1 MAEEEHID
9 REVMER
15 RPEDLEQLDVVSLAD
30 TRRDAGEIEKEIESG
45 TYTPRMLWKIPISFL
60 PEFNRDPLKSKR
72 DLGAE
77 PTRTIQAYYP
87 DPFIASKRVNL
98 DREPPWDDTTKRFK
112 EWFKCTNKAY
122 PRFIHVD
129 LAQKK
134 DACGIAM
141 GYRSGYTT
149 VDGEMRPKVY
159 LDVMIRIQA
168 PNKGEIM
175 FTDVRQIIYT
185 LQDLGFPIGQVS
197 FDGWQSVDSIQIL
210 RTRGINA
217 TMLSVDRTI
226 EPHETLKSC
235 LQDNRLNYYRYTVLD
250 KAGTPD
256 EKLRNI
262 FEDEISS
269 LELLEGKKVDHA
281 AKSSKDVADAIAG
294 MCYWCVQEEINA
306 SVNPMI
312 TLI

>member
-1 MAEEEHID
+1 MKE
-9 REVMER
+9 
-15 RPEDLEQLDVVSLAD
+15 LDVISLAETKRD
-30 TRRDAGEIEKEIESG
+30 TNEMEKEIAAG
-45 TYTPRMLWKIPISFL
+45 TYVPRVLWKIPISFL
-60 PEFNRDPLKSKR
+60 SEFNRDSLKAKR

-87 DPFIASKRVNL
+87 DPFIASKRVNMA
-98 DREPPWDDTTKRFK
+98 REVPYDEQTKSFK
-112 EWFKCTNKAY
+112 DWFKCTNKAY

-129 LAQKK
+129 LATKK
-134 DACGIAM
+134 DAVGIAM

-159 LDVMIRIQA
+159 MDLMLRIQA

-235 LQDNRLNYYRYTVLD
+235 LQDDRLDYYRYTVLD

-256 EKLRNI
+256 EKYRNI

-269 LELLEGKKVDHA
+269 LELLDGKKVDHA
-281 AKSSKDVADAIAG
+281 AKSSKDVADAVAG

-306 SVNPMI
+306 AVNPMI
-312 TLI
+312 SLI